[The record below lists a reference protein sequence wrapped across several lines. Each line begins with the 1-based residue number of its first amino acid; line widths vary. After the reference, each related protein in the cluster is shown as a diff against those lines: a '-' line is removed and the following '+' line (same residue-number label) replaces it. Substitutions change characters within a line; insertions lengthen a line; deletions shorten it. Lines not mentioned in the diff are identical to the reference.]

1 MKTAILSLL
10 CLLAVVA
17 SASAE
22 CAWVMW
28 FFTPGET
35 SEWLPVGGW
44 KGPDQC
50 EQERL
55 RRQSTANPP
64 RGSYWVCFPDTVDPR
79 GPKGK

>member
-1 MKTAILSLL
+1 MKAL
-10 CLLAVVA
+10 LLAVVLVLVPV

-28 FFTPGET
+28 FFTPGVD
-35 SEWLPVGGW
+35 WFPVGGW

-55 RRQSTANPP
+55 RRQSNNPP
-64 RGSYWVCFPDTVDPR
+64 KGSYWVCFPDTVDPR
-79 GPKGK
+79 ESKGAK